1 MTKKELSRLYWLKK
15 EIAWQKQKL
24 KELQARAEKCTP
36 NLTQAPG
43 SGGENAV
50 EKYSILIAEQR
61 ELIENQTRQA
71 VIEYNRIYRYIA
83 GLPDPQIRLIF
94 SLRYLDCLSWQKI
107 AWRMGESDESYP
119 RRKHNLYLKA
129 AENAELN
136 VLG

>member
-83 GLPDPQIRLIF
+83 GIPDSQIRTLF
-94 SLRYLDCLSWQKI
+94 YLRFLDCLSWEQVSAKI
-107 AWRMGESDESYP
+107 GGGNTEDSVKKTVYR
-119 RRKHNLYLKA
+119 YL
-129 AENAELN
+129 ENN
-136 VLG
+136 

>member
-36 NLTQAPG
+36 NLAQTPG
-43 SGGENAV
+43 GGGENAV

-119 RRKHNLYLKA
+119 RRKHNQYLKA
-129 AENAELN
+129 AENAELD
-136 VLG
+136 VVG

>member
-24 KELQARAEKCTP
+24 KELQAWAEKCTP

-43 SGGENAV
+43 GGGENAV

-119 RRKHNLYLKA
+119 RRKHNQYLKA